1 MAQDPDRLD
10 NNEVFIFPNTTASP
24 PQPTL
29 PLIPVEPV
37 EQAVDP
43 SVGLETAQLALGV
56 FGALV
61 MLVGMVLGLW
71 KLIRGQR
78 AEAQAILANV
88 IALLQMLHAFARR

>member
-37 EQAVDP
+37 ERAVGP
-43 SVGLETAQLALGV
+43 SVGLEIAQIVLGI

-61 MLVGMVLGLW
+61 MLIGTILGLW
-71 KLIRGQR
+71 KLMRGQR
-78 AEAQAILANV
+78 AEAQNV
-88 IALLQMLHAFARR
+88 LMNTIALLQALRTLARR